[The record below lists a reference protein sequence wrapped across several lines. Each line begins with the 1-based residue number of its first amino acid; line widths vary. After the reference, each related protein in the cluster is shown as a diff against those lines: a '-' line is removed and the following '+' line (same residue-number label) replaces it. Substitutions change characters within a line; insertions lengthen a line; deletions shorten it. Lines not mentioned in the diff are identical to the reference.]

1 MSRCL
6 ELSMTDRIV
15 HSSPS
20 PRSIRKTLDGTIC
33 SVRPTPWAALASR
46 AQLLAEPVVGAMATT
61 ALGNE
66 QRGKHDAVLD
76 FFIEKHQNDAELVI
90 DTVVDLLKRRGL
102 LSPDEF
108 TSGLTE
114 AGYLAAWRRHVAG
127 ALDRSVEVRAA
138 AGPPEPAV
146 APGQAATITEDML
159 DLPVTMSKSAQK
171 ALDKAKADAAAMAGY
186 GWPPTAATQA
196 EQKHVLRCIIPSHRP
211 LTELMLLAAADQM
224 VRRRK

>member
-1 MSRCL
+1 VL
-6 ELSMTDRIV
+6 
-15 HSSPS
+15 
-20 PRSIRKTLDGTIC
+20 G
-33 SVRPTPWAALASR
+33 R
-46 AQLLAEPVVGAMATT
+46 AVAGAMATT
-61 ALGNE
+61 AIGNE

-127 ALDRSVEVRAA
+127 ALDRSVEVSAA
-138 AGPPEPAV
+138 PGGPPEPAV
-146 APGQAATITEDML
+146 APAEAATVTEDML

-186 GWPPTAATQA
+186 GLSQPTATPA
-196 EQKHVLRCIIPSHRP
+196 
-211 LTELMLLAAADQM
+211 
-224 VRRRK
+224 